1 MLTVLVI
8 TGALEVASAAWLW
21 ALDIPRPK
29 RAWRTVVLLRNV
41 TDFRPCI
48 GYWARRS
55 NPTE

>member
-21 ALDIPRPK
+21 ALGIPRPK
-29 RAWRTVVLLRNV
+29 RAWRTVVLLRNI

-48 GYWARRS
+48 GYWARR
-55 NPTE
+55 NQD